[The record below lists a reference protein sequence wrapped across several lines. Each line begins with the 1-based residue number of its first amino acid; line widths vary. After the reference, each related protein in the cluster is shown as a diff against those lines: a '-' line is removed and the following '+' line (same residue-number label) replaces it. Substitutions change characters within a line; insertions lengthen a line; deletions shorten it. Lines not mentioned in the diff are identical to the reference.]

1 MIGRVLVAYGT
12 KSGSTVEVA
21 EAIGRALAESGASV
35 DVRRASEVRTTTGY
49 DAVVLGAPR
58 VTSVWQPDAIDF
70 LERLRDELVWK
81 PVVYFITSMTLTKSA
96 DALIGSTPIFQDPAH
111 SRAPKNAGTLGL
123 IEKETTP
130 AAYLKPILR
139 KAPGVVPF
147 QVAFLA
153 GKLDYRSL
161 DLLHR
166 TFFKLVLRVPP
177 GDRRNWEFIRAW
189 GAGLA
194 EALARAAAPKA
205 SAA

>member
-1 MIGRVLVAYGT
+1 VLVAYGT
-12 KSGSTVEVA
+12 KSGSTAEVA
-21 EAIGRALAESGASV
+21 EAIGRALAETGAEV
-35 DVRRASEVRTTTGY
+35 DVRRASEVRTTAGY

-81 PVVYFITSMTLTKSA
+81 PVAFFITSMTLSRSL
-96 DALIGSTPIFQDPAH
+96 DSEIGSIPIFQDPAH
-111 SRAPKNAGTLGL
+111 SRSPKKDGRLGI
-123 IEKETTP
+123 IEKETTA

-139 KAPGVVPF
+139 KAPGVIPF

-161 DLLHR
+161 DVLHR

-189 GAGLA
+189 SAGLV